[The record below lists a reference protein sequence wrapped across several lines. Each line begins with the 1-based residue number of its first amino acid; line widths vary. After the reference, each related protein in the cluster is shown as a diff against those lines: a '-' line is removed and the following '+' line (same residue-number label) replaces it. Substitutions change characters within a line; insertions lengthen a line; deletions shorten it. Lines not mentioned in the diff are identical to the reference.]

1 MSVNIAIYM
10 HITIN
15 GMIARLDNSDFSSE
29 SARKD
34 FLKTIKNYKVNVIGR
49 NTFNV
54 ASKSSGFPLD
64 GLNIVVT
71 KHKIK
76 LKKEWKNVIVTDK
89 KPREIIKIIEN
100 NGYKSAMVAGGALAT
115 SFLKNGLVNELYINI
130 EPLALGKGIPL
141 FSRENFEKKLKLL
154 QVKRFSENE
163 IRLHYKILNQH

>member
-1 MSVNIAIYM
+1 MTVNIAIYM

-29 SARKD
+29 SAKLD
-34 FLKTIKNYKVNVIGR
+34 FLKTMKRYKVNVIGR

-54 ASKSSGFPLD
+54 ASKGSGFPLE

-89 KPREIIKIIEN
+89 KPGEIIKIIES
-100 NGYKSAMVAGGALAT
+100 NGYKSAMVAGGTLAT
-115 SFLKNGLVNELYINI
+115 SFLKNGLVNELYLNV
-130 EPLALGKGIPL
+130 EPIVFGKGIPL
-141 FSRENFEKKLKLL
+141 FSNENFEKKLKLL

-163 IRLHYKILNQH
+163 VRLHYKVLN

>member
-1 MSVNIAIYM
+1 MPVNIAIYM
-10 HITIN
+10 HITVN

-29 SARKD
+29 SAKID
-34 FLKTIKNYKVNVIGR
+34 FLKTIKKYKVNVIGR

-54 ASKSSGFPLD
+54 ASKSGGFPLG
-64 GLNIVVT
+64 GLNIIVT

-89 KPREIIKIIEN
+89 KPGEIIKIIES
-100 NGYKSAMVAGGALAT
+100 NGYNRAMVAGGALAT
-115 SFLKNGLVNELYINI
+115 SFLKNSFVNEIYLNV
-130 EPLALGKGIPL
+130 EPIAFGKGIPL

-163 IRLHYKILNQH
+163 VRLHYKVLN